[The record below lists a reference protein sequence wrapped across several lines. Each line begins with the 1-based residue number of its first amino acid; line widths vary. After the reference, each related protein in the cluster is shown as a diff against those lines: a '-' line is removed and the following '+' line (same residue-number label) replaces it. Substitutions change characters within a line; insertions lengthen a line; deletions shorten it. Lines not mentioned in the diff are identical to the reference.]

1 VNKHCVIE
9 YVKEVYFAMQDSKW
23 KLVLKNYVK
32 NNYKEYILTSL
43 IFIIGLFIGVMIIN
57 NSTETQS
64 SEITTYLNEFI
75 TKFKGIQN
83 INKTSLIFTSIKNN
97 IILAVIIWVAGTT
110 VIGLP
115 IVLIAILLRGLILG
129 YTISAVT
136 LTLGA
141 SKGIIFCLISIF
153 LQNILFIPAVLT
165 LGVSSIKLYKSIM
178 KDKRRENIKVEIIRH
193 TIISAIMILVLV
205 ISSLVENVISITL
218 LKSFIKYF

>member
-1 VNKHCVIE
+1 
-9 YVKEVYFAMQDSKW
+9 MQDSKW

-83 INKTSLIFTSIKNN
+83 INKTSLIFTYIKNN

>member
-1 VNKHCVIE
+1 
-9 YVKEVYFAMQDSKW
+9 MQDSKW

-43 IFIIGLFIGVMIIN
+43 IFIIGLFIGVMTIN

-193 TIISAIMILVLV
+193 TIISVIMILVLV
-205 ISSLVENVISITL
+205 ILYLVKNFISIFL
-218 LKSFIKYF
+218 L

>member
-9 YVKEVYFAMQDSKW
+9 YVKEFYFTMQDSKW

>member
-1 VNKHCVIE
+1 
-9 YVKEVYFAMQDSKW
+9 MQDSKW

-75 TKFKGIQN
+75 TKFKEIQN

>member
-1 VNKHCVIE
+1 
-9 YVKEVYFAMQDSKW
+9 MQDSKW

-57 NSTETQS
+57 NSTETQY

>member
-1 VNKHCVIE
+1 
-9 YVKEVYFAMQDSKW
+9 MQDSKW

-153 LQNILFIPAVLT
+153 LQNILFMPAVLT

>member
-1 VNKHCVIE
+1 
-9 YVKEVYFAMQDSKW
+9 MQDSKW

-57 NSTETQS
+57 NCTETQS
-64 SEITTYLNEFI
+64 SEITAYLNEFI

-205 ISSLVENVISITL
+205 ISSLVENVISITF